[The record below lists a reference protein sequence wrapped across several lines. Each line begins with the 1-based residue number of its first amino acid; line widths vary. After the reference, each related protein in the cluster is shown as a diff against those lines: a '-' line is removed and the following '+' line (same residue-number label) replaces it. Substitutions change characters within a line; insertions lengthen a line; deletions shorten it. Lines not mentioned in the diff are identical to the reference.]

1 MGFEVDRGRYVTF
14 TKKDLDELRPTSTRT
29 IDVSDFV
36 ALADI
41 DPIYYERTYWLGP
54 DGEAAKKA
62 YHLLLRAMEE
72 RERVGI
78 GMVVIRNKQYL
89 TAVRPLDG
97 VLAMSTMRFADEV
110 VPHSSV
116 DGLTGRAGKA
126 DAKALRMATD
136 LIDGLTSDWK
146 PEHYHD
152 TYTEELKKRIKAKN
166 AGKKLEEPAA
176 EKSAEVVDLMAAL
189 EASVQAAKGRKAPRR
204 RAGAGTR
211 TRKSA

>member
-1 MGFEVDRGRYVTF
+1 
-14 TKKDLDELRPTSTRT
+14 
-29 IDVSDFV
+29 
-36 ALADI
+36 
-41 DPIYYERTYWLGP
+41 
-54 DGEAAKKA
+54 
-62 YHLLLRAMEE
+62 MEE

-166 AGKKLEEPAA
+166 SGKKLEEPAA